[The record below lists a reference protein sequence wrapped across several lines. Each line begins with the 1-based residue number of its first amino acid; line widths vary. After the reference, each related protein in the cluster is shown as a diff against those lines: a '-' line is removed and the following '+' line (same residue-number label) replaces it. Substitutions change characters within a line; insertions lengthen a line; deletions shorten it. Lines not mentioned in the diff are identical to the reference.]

1 MDSAVFVGLSV
12 VDVIHAV
19 DAVPRENA
27 KAVARRQEVLC
38 GGPAANAAI
47 TCAFLGER
55 VTLASAIGRHPLTTI
70 IRSELAHYRVSLHD
84 LMPNSSETPSISS
97 VLVTEG
103 TGARAIISGHA
114 TRQQAPPESF
124 DGDLLN
130 DAGVLLIDGHQASCG
145 LRASTLAQEKGVP
158 VVLDGGSWKPQ
169 TADLLA
175 RTTHALCSEDFHPP
189 DTSSS
194 ADVIS
199 DLLNRGVQ
207 AVAITRGGS
216 SVLWATPNDSG
227 EIALPKIS
235 AVDTSGAGDVFHGA
249 FCHRLLRAAPFPEA
263 LAFAAKVASFSCQ
276 YFGTRTWMNAWSGSF

>member
-1 MDSAVFVGLSV
+1 MRSAVFVGLSV

-19 DAVPRENA
+19 EAVPRENA
-27 KAVARRQEVLC
+27 KAIARRQEVLC

-47 TCAFLGER
+47 TCAFLGGT
-55 VTLASAIGRHPLTTI
+55 VTLASAVGQHPLTNI
-70 IRSELAHYRVSLHD
+70 IRADLAQYRVSLHD
-84 LMPNSSETPSISS
+84 LTPSSSETPSISS

-103 TGARAIISGHA
+103 SGARAIISGHA

-124 DGDLLN
+124 DADLLN
-130 DAGVLLIDGHQASCG
+130 DAGVLLIDGHQSNCAIRAASIAKQRG
-145 LRASTLAQEKGVP
+145 IP

-175 RTTHALCSEDFHPP
+175 HTTHALCSDDFHPP
-189 DTSSS
+189 GTGS
-194 ADVIS
+194 ATEAIA

-207 AVAITRGGS
+207 AAAITRGGS
-216 SVLWATPNDSG
+216 SILWATPDDRG

-235 AVDTSGAGDVFHGA
+235 AIDTSGAGDIFHGA
-249 FCHRLLRAAPFPEA
+249 FCHRLLRGAPLPDA

-276 YFGTRTWMNAWSGSF
+276 YFGTRAWIRAWDKAF